1 MSDFDNFL
9 SSLSDE
15 QKQKLLAALTV
26 KAVEPE
32 PEPPK
37 QNRTNK
43 PSTQSVTVDE
53 NFIVKKTDTT
63 NSRRREP
70 VRGRFKNEWTD
81 NGDISRD
88 IETPHFEKT
97 PRHREAS
104 KKVDLDCHVCGKSF
118 KADPKFVY
126 GEYHRCNRCTGK

>member
-43 PSTQSVTVDE
+43 PPTQSVTVDE

-70 VRGRFKNEWTD
+70 VRGRFKN
-81 NGDISRD
+81 
-88 IETPHFEKT
+88 
-97 PRHREAS
+97 
-104 KKVDLDCHVCGKSF
+104 
-118 KADPKFVY
+118 
-126 GEYHRCNRCTGK
+126 